1 MSQLPPGQLAR
12 HQLTGDQQ
20 RQLVSELVAAVKTI
34 APDWTSRSSSD
45 PGVTLLELLA
55 WVADTFD
62 FRLDQAP
69 DTKTDL
75 LNRLVA
81 KLAAIPPGTCT
92 TSVLTRPRYFYGQ
105 LLSAADFQAE
115 QDYSRNMMKR
125 HNCCL
130 FGSGIVTGLRIT
142 VDSSSSTKDE
152 PVITVAPGCAIAPD
166 GQLLSV
172 CEALRCVLRAFGP
185 AGYVVLRYFER
196 AVDPIPA
203 LSGTPEPSR
212 FEEGVAVAFEEKP
225 LGQGVAIARLNRK
238 AGRWVLDRQFH
249 PPKVALRP

>member
-1 MSQLPPGQLAR
+1 MSQLPPGQPAR
-12 HQLTGDQQ
+12 NQLTDDQQ
-20 RQLVSELVAAVKTI
+20 LQLVSELVAAVKTI
-34 APDWTSRSSSD
+34 APDWASRSSSD

-55 WVADTFD
+55 WLADIVD

-75 LNRLVA
+75 LNHLIAELVGM
-81 KLAAIPPGTCT
+81 LPGTCT

-105 LLSAADFQAE
+105 LLTAADFQAE

-130 FGSGIVTGLRIT
+130 FGTGIATGLRVT

-152 PVITVAPGCAIAPD
+152 PAITVAQGCAIAPD
-166 GQLLSV
+166 GQQLSV
-172 CEALRCVLRAFGP
+172 CEPLRCILRAPVP
-185 AGYVVLRYFER
+185 AGYLVLRYFER

-203 LSGTPEPSR
+203 LSGPPESSR
-212 FEEGVAVAFEEKP
+212 IEEGVAVAFEEKP
-225 LGQGVAIARLNRK
+225 LGQGVAIARLKRT
-238 AGRWVLDRQFH
+238 AARWLLDRRFH
-249 PPKVALRP
+249 PPKIALRR